1 MFKAEIGD
9 TNKRLQTSGNQ
20 LVQKSDLLIKKQ
32 KILRNIDVAIE
43 ILTICLPGESWAI
56 VLYASSQLK
65 QDFCATMNL
74 LFCSDDVLLL
84 ITVLDAYKKL
94 NEQMAVKR

>member
-43 ILTICLPGESWAI
+43 ILTICLPGES
-56 VLYASSQLK
+56 
-65 QDFCATMNL
+65 
-74 LFCSDDVLLL
+74 
-84 ITVLDAYKKL
+84 
-94 NEQMAVKR
+94 